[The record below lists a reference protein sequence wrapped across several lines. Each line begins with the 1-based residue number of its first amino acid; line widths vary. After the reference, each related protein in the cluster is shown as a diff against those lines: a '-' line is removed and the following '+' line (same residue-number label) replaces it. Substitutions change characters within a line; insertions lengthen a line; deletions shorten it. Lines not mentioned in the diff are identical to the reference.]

1 MHSLVL
7 LGIILILHYLDWII
21 LDRDFSYEIS
31 DSLEILSRE
40 IDAFFSSIFPILLCI
55 TIVTV
60 NLSILFGA
68 ITYLLD
74 YNEENGKM
82 IIFRSLAI
90 LTLIIFIF
98 NPISPNIGEVIEPF
112 EGFLSITSYITAY
125 MLFIFASLSLIVFLG
140 NLGLYIISPDTKH
153 IRTLKKSLI
162 CILCVVVPL
171 GFQFPNMPLWR
182 A

>member
-1 MHSLVL
+1 M
-7 LGIILILHYLDWII
+7 
-21 LDRDFSYEIS
+21 
-31 DSLEILSRE
+31 
-40 IDAFFSSIFPILLCI
+40 
-55 TIVTV
+55 
-60 NLSILFGA
+60 FGA
-68 ITYLLD
+68 IIYLLD

-98 NPISPNIGEVIEPF
+98 NPISPNMGEVTEPF

-162 CILCVVVPL
+162 CILCVILPM

-182 A
+182 T